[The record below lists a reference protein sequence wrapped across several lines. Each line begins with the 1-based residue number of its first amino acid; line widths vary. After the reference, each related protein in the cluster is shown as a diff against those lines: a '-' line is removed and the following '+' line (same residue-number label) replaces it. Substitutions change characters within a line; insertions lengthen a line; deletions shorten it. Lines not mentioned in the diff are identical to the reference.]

1 MNADIILQFVML
13 TVAVVLFAS
22 DRVRPDLVA
31 VGIILVLML
40 SGQLSPAES
49 LAGFSNSLVLMIA
62 GLFIVGE
69 GLARTGIAHA
79 LGERLM
85 KRAGGSETRL
95 LVNLMLVVALLS
107 AFMSSTG
114 AVAVFIPVTMA
125 LSRRT
130 GTPVARLLMP
140 MAFASLLGGM
150 LTLIGT
156 PPNLAV
162 STELQRISGQPFGF
176 FDFTPLGLVALAG
189 CTIWVVLVG
198 RRSFSGQATATQDEP
213 PTLIDLAG
221 RYDKI
226 GKARSLRVTAE
237 SPAAGGTAKS
247 LQLGGGY
254 GVVLLGIERHGR
266 FGRVALAPRPDLVLQ
281 TGDLVH
287 VLGGDERVDRLI
299 RDQGFE
305 SAGHVRDH
313 GDLLQRE
320 VGLAEALVPPGSPL
334 AGRSVQEGRI
344 HSRTGLT
351 VIALMHRAGTTE
363 DAGPGTVIDAGD
375 TLLVTGD
382 WLAIREIGHD
392 PRLLLP
398 LTLPRELADVAPARS
413 RAPLSLGILL
423 AMLGVMTFNLMPAV
437 AAVMLAALAMV
448 AGRCVAPGRIYT
460 CINWPSI
467 VLIAGMLPLATAM
480 GRSGAITLIV
490 DGVVGSLGPFGPRAL
505 LVGLFLLTAAFSQFI
520 SNTATAV
527 LVAPIAALAARE
539 MGVSP
544 QPLLM
549 AVALAASAAFL
560 TPVASPVNTL
570 VMGPG
575 GYKFTDFFKL
585 GFPLLLITLAV
596 ALFLVPLLF
605 PF

>member
-1 MNADIILQFVML
+1 MNADIILQFVL
-13 TVAVVLFAS
+13 VAVAVVLFAS
-22 DRVRPDLVA
+22 DRVRPELVA

-40 SGQLSPAES
+40 SGQLSAAES

-114 AVAVFIPVTMA
+114 AVAVFIPVTMT
-125 LSRRT
+125 LSRST
-130 GTPVARLLMP
+130 GIPAARLLMP

-162 STELQRISGQPFGF
+162 STALESTGGQPFGF
-176 FDFTPLGLVALAG
+176 FDFTPLGLVTLAG
-189 CTIWVVLVG
+189 CAIWVVLIG
-198 RRSFSGQATATQDEP
+198 RRQLRGQTTDAEEGP
-213 PTLIDLAG
+213 PSLRDLAG
-221 RYDKI
+221 RYDKV
-226 GKARSLRVTAE
+226 GKARSLRVTADSTFVGCTVE
-237 SPAAGGTAKS
+237 S
-247 LQLGGGY
+247 LQLGETDR
-254 GVVLLGIERHGR
+254 VVLLGIERNIRLGR
-266 FGRVALAPRPDLVLQ
+266 QALSPRPDLVLQ
-281 TGDLVH
+281 AGDLMH
-287 VLGGDERVDRLI
+287 VLGEEEAVDRLI
-299 RDQGFE
+299 QDRGVE
-305 SAGHVRDH
+305 SAGHLSDH
-313 GDLLQRE
+313 GNLLAKE

-334 AGRSVQEGRI
+334 ADRTLLDGRI
-344 HSRTGLT
+344 RSRTGLT
-351 VIALMHRAGTTE
+351 VIALMHRDGSTE
-363 DAGPGTVIDAGD
+363 DAGPETVLAAGD

-382 WLAIREIGHD
+382 WRVIRALGQEPH
-392 PRLLLP
+392 LLLP

-423 AMLGVMTFNLMPAV
+423 AMLILMTFNVMPAV
-437 AAVMLAALAMV
+437 AAVLLAALAMV
-448 AGRCVAPGRIYT
+448 AGRCVAPGQIFT

-480 GRSGAITLIV
+480 ERSGAITLIV
-490 DGVVGSLGPFGPRAL
+490 DGVVGSVGGFGPRAL

-527 LVAPIAALAARE
+527 LVAPIAVLAASE

-544 QPLLM
+544 EPLLM

-575 GYKFTDFFKL
+575 GYKFMDFFKL
-585 GFPLLLITLAV
+585 GVPLLLITLAV
-596 ALFLVPLLF
+596 TLFLVPLLF

>member
-1 MNADIILQFVML
+1 MNTDIILQFVL
-13 TVAVVLFAS
+13 VAVAVVLFAS

-69 GLARTGIAHA
+69 GLARTGIAHS
-79 LGERLM
+79 LGAMLM

-114 AVAVFIPVTMA
+114 AVAVFIPVTMT
-125 LSRRT
+125 LSRST
-130 GTPVARLLMP
+130 GIPAARLLMP

-162 STELQRISGQPFGF
+162 STELERISGQPFGF
-176 FDFTPLGLVALAG
+176 FDFSPLGLVALAG
-189 CTIWVVLVG
+189 CTIWVVLIG
-198 RRSFSGQATATQDEP
+198 RRHLRGQTTTAEDGTP
-213 PTLIDLAG
+213 NLRDLAG
-221 RYDKI
+221 RYDKV

-237 SPAAGGTAKS
+237 STVVGSTVESLHLGGT
-247 LQLGGGY
+247 Y
-254 GVVLLGIERHGR
+254 GMVLLGIERHVRLSRG
-266 FGRVALAPRPDLVLQ
+266 ALAPRPDLVLQ
-281 TGDLVH
+281 EGDLVH
-287 VLGGDERVDRLI
+287 VLGEDESVDRLTG
-299 RDQGFE
+299 DHGFE
-305 SAGHVRDH
+305 SAGHLRDH
-313 GDLLQRE
+313 SDLLARE

-334 AGRSVQEGRI
+334 AGRTLLDGRI
-344 HSRTGLT
+344 RSRTGLT
-351 VIALMHRAGTTE
+351 VIALMHRDGSTE
-363 DAGPGTVIDAGD
+363 DAVPETVLAAGD

-382 WLAIREIGHD
+382 WQVIRGLGQD

-423 AMLGVMTFNLMPAV
+423 AMLALMTFNVMPAV

-448 AGRCVAPGRIYT
+448 AGRCVSPGQIYT

-480 GRSGAITLIV
+480 GKSGAITLIV

-505 LVGLFLLTAAFSQFI
+505 LAGLFLLTAAFSQFI

-544 QPLLM
+544 EPLLM

-575 GYKFTDFFKL
+575 GYKFMDFFKL
-585 GFPLLLITLAV
+585 GIPLLLITLAV
-596 ALFLVPLLF
+596 SVFLVPLVF

>member
-1 MNADIILQFVML
+1 MNTDIILQFVL
-13 TVAVVLFAS
+13 VAVAVVLFAS

-69 GLARTGIAHA
+69 GLARTGIAHT
-79 LGERLM
+79 LGEKLM

-114 AVAVFIPVTMA
+114 AVAVFIPVTMT
-125 LSRRT
+125 LSRST
-130 GTPVARLLMP
+130 GTPAARLLMP

-162 STELQRISGQPFGF
+162 STELERTSGQPFGF
-176 FDFTPLGLVALAG
+176 FDFTPLGLVALVG

-198 RRSFSGQATATQDEP
+198 RRQFRGQATATEDEI
-213 PTLIDLAG
+213 PTLRDLAG

-226 GKARSLRVTAE
+226 GRARSLRVTAE
-237 SPAAGGTAKS
+237 CPAVGSTIES
-247 LQLGGGY
+247 LHLGGNY
-254 GVVLLGIERHGR
+254 GVVLLGVERQVR
-266 FGRVALAPRPDLVLQ
+266 LRREALTPRPDLVLQ
-281 TGDLVH
+281 AGDLVH
-287 VLGGDERVDRLI
+287 VLGEDDPVDRLI
-299 RDQGFE
+299 RDHGFE

-313 GDLLQRE
+313 GDLLQRK

-334 AGRSVQEGRI
+334 AGRTVLEGSIR
-344 HSRTGLT
+344 SRAGLT
-351 VIALMHRAGTTE
+351 VIALMHRDGSTE
-363 DAGPGTVIDAGD
+363 DAGPGTEIIAGD

-382 WLAIREIGHD
+382 WQMIRAIGQD

-423 AMLGVMTFNLMPAV
+423 AMLALMTFNVMPAV
-437 AAVMLAALAMV
+437 AAVLLAALAMV
-448 AGRCVAPGRIYT
+448 AGGCVAPGQIYT

-467 VLIAGMLPLATAM
+467 ILIAGMLPLATAM
-480 GRSGAITLIV
+480 ERSGGITLIV

-505 LVGLFLLTAAFSQFI
+505 LAGLFLLTAAFSQFI

-575 GYKFTDFFKL
+575 GYRFMDFFKL
-585 GFPLLLITLAV
+585 GIPLMLITLAV
-596 ALFLVPLLF
+596 SLFLVPLLF

>member
-1 MNADIILQFVML
+1 MNADITLQFVL
-13 TVAVVLFAS
+13 VAVAVVLFAT

-79 LGERLM
+79 LGEMLV

-114 AVAVFIPVTMA
+114 AVAVFIPVTMTLA
-125 LSRRT
+125 RST

-162 STELQRISGQPFGF
+162 STELERTSGQPFGF
-176 FDFTPLGLVALAG
+176 FDFTPLGLVALIG

-198 RRSFSGQATATQDEP
+198 RRQLRGQAAAAEDGT
-213 PTLIDLAG
+213 PTLRDLAG

-226 GKARSLRVTAE
+226 GRARSLHVTAE
-237 SPAAGGTAKS
+237 STVVGHTSES
-247 LQLGGGY
+247 LHLGSTY

-266 FGRVALAPRPDLVLQ
+266 FGPDALAPRPDLVFQ
-281 TGDLVH
+281 AGDLVH
-287 VLGGDERVDRLI
+287 VLGEDEPVDRLI
-299 RDQGFE
+299 LDQGLE

-313 GDLLQRE
+313 GDLLQRK

-334 AGRSVQEGRI
+334 AGRTVREGGIRN
-344 HSRTGLT
+344 RTGLT
-351 VIALMHRAGTTE
+351 VIALMHRDGSTE
-363 DAGPGTVIDAGD
+363 DAGPETGIMAGD

-382 WLAIREIGHD
+382 WRMIRTIGQD

-398 LTLPRELADVAPARS
+398 LNLPRELADVAPARS

-423 AMLGVMTFNLMPAV
+423 AMLALMTFNVMPSV
-437 AAVMLAALAMV
+437 AAVLLAALAMV
-448 AGRCVAPGRIYT
+448 AGRCVSPGRIYT

-480 GRSGAITLIV
+480 DRSGAITLIV

-505 LVGLFLLTAAFSQFI
+505 LAGLFLLTAAFSQFI

-527 LVAPIAALAARE
+527 LVAPIATLAASE

-544 QPLLM
+544 QPMLM

-575 GYKFTDFFKL
+575 GYRFMDFFKL
-585 GFPLLLITLAV
+585 GIPLLLITLAV
-596 ALFLVPLLF
+596 SVFLVPLLF

>member
-1 MNADIILQFVML
+1 MNADIILQFVM
-13 TVAVVLFAS
+13 VAVAVALFAS
-22 DRVRPDLVA
+22 DRVRPDMVA

-69 GLARTGIAHA
+69 GLAQTGIAHA
-79 LGERLM
+79 LGDMLT

-95 LVNLMLVVALLS
+95 VVNLMLVVALLS

-114 AVAVFIPVTMA
+114 AVAVFIPVTMTLA
-125 LSRRT
+125 RRT
-130 GTPVARLLMP
+130 GTPPARLLMP

-162 STELQRISGQPFGF
+162 STELERTGGQPFAF
-176 FDFTPLGLVALAG
+176 FDFTPLGLVVLAG
-189 CTIWVVLVG
+189 CAIWVVLVS
-198 RRSFSGQATATQDEP
+198 RRQLRGEATAAEDGP
-213 PTLIDLAG
+213 LTLMDIGG

-237 SPAAGGTAKS
+237 STAIGCTVESLHLGGT
-247 LQLGGGY
+247 Y
-254 GVVLLGIERHGR
+254 GMVVLGIARNGR
-266 FGRVALAPRPDLVLQ
+266 FGREALAPRPDLALLA
-281 TGDLVH
+281 GDLVD
-287 VLGGDERVDRLI
+287 VLGEDEPIDRLI
-299 RDQGFE
+299 REHGFE
-305 SAGHVRDH
+305 AAGDVSDH
-313 GDLLQRE
+313 RDLLQRE

-334 AGRSVQEGRI
+334 AGRSVQGGRI
-344 HSRTGLT
+344 RTRTGLT
-351 VIALMHRAGTTE
+351 VIALMHRDGSTE
-363 DAGPGTVIDAGD
+363 DAGPETMIDAGD
-375 TLLVTGD
+375 TLLVTSD
-382 WLAIREIGHD
+382 WRAIRGIGHD

-398 LTLPRELADVAPARS
+398 LNLPRELADVAPARS

-423 AMLGVMTFNLMPAV
+423 AMLAVMTFNLMPAV
-437 AAVMLAALAMV
+437 AAVLLAALAMV
-448 AGRCVAPGRIYT
+448 ACRCVAPGQIYS
-460 CINWPSI
+460 CVGWPSI

-480 GRSGAITLIV
+480 ERSGAITLIV

-505 LVGLFLLTAAFSQFI
+505 LGGLFLLTAAFSQFI

-539 MGVSP
+539 IGVSP
-544 QPLLM
+544 QPMLM

-575 GYKFTDFFKL
+575 GYKFMDFFKI
-585 GFPLLLITLAV
+585 GTPLLLITLAV
-596 ALFLVPLLF
+596 SLFLVPLIF